1 MPLLQEP
8 RVRVLAHRLGL
19 LPRSRQTPQTN
30 GPQHILCAILLRIDA
45 LSVPPLHHNPG
56 ARRLPDD
63 GVRSAYAKA
72 KSLCHVA
79 DDERSTG
86 FGKAM
91 N

>member
-8 RVRVLAHRLGL
+8 RVGVLAHRLGL
-19 LPRSRQTPQTN
+19 LPRPRQTPQTN

-45 LSVPPLHHNPG
+45 LPIPPLYHNPG
-56 ARRLPDD
+56 ARRLPDN
-63 GVRSAYAKA
+63 GVRGAHAEA

-79 DDERSTG
+79 DNERSTG
-86 FGKAM
+86 FGEAM